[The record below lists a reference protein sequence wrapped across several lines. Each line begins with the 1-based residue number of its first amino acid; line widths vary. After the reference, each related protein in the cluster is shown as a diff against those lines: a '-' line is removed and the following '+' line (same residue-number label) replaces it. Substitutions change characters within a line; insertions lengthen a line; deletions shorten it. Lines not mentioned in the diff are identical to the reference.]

1 MDSAKK
7 QNSKEV
13 SSYGQEVNGSSVAM
27 AKMNMYIHE
36 IRDAKIGWGDTLA
49 NPVFL
54 DADGNLLLFDA
65 IVANMPFSKDKWA
78 SGFNPGGESSG
89 KGKKE
94 FKMEASLD
102 KFHRFDWGVP
112 PASKGDWAFL
122 LHMIAS
128 MSVNGRIAAVAPH
141 GVLFRGAAEGRI
153 RQRVVKENLLD
164 TVIGLPENLFYGTSI
179 PACILVFKENRPT
192 TDVLF
197 IDASKTDEAGN
208 LRYIKATNQ
217 NELGQEHIDAIV
229 DAYHSRTEQPGFVH
243 VATREEIQE
252 NEYNLNIP
260 RYVDSS
266 TAAESWDVY
275 ATMFGGVPKAEL
287 NEENLEALEAGLP
300 NLLQHV
306 ENITTVYKLPCVV
319 AINAF
324 PTDTKAE
331 LDLVE
336 AKCKELGVNVAL
348 SEVWA
353 KGGEGGE
360 ELAREVVRLCE
371 NGDDEGRSAETFEF
385 AYGDEG
391 GIAEKIE
398 AVAKKVY
405 RADGVDFTP
414 AAKKQIKHLESM
426 GFGEFPVCMA
436 KTQYSFSDDQTLLGA
451 PRGFRITVREV
462 KVSAGAG
469 FVVALTGNIMTM
481 PGLPKHP
488 AAENIDVDETG
499 KITGL
504 F

>member
-1 MDSAKK
+1 M
-7 QNSKEV
+7 Q
-13 SSYGQEVNGSSVAM
+13 
-27 AKMNMYIHE
+27 
-36 IRDAKIGWGDTLA
+36 
-49 NPVFL
+49 
-54 DADGNLLLFDA
+54 
-65 IVANMPFSKDKWA
+65 
-78 SGFNPGGESSG
+78 
-89 KGKKE
+89 
-94 FKMEASLD
+94 
-102 KFHRFDWGVP
+102 
-112 PASKGDWAFL
+112 
-122 LHMIAS
+122 
-128 MSVNGRIAAVAPH
+128 
-141 GVLFRGAAEGRI
+141 
-153 RQRVVKENLLD
+153 
-164 TVIGLPENLFYGTSI
+164 
-179 PACILVFKENRPT
+179 
-192 TDVLF
+192 
-197 IDASKTDEAGN
+197 
-208 LRYIKATNQ
+208 
-217 NELGQEHIDAIV
+217 
-229 DAYHSRTEQPGFVH
+229 
-243 VATREEIQE
+243 
-252 NEYNLNIP
+252 
-260 RYVDSS
+260 
-266 TAAESWDVY
+266 
-275 ATMFGGVPKAEL
+275 
-287 NEENLEALEAGLP
+287 
-300 NLLQHV
+300 
-306 ENITTVYKLPCVV
+306 
-319 AINAF
+319 
-324 PTDTKAE
+324 
-331 LDLVE
+331 
-336 AKCKELGVNVAL
+336 LGVNVAL

-371 NGDDEGRSAETFEF
+371 NGDDEGRSAKTFEF